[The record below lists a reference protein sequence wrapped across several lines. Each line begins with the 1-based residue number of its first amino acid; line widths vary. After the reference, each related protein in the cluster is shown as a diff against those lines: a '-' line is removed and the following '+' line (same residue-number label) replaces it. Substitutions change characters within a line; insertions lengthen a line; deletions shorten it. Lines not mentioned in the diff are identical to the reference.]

1 MTMMAVVINNGVEVD
16 DECGCTEEEESV
28 VKNDKD
34 EDQKK
39 ILTMFSAT
47 TILAEMLAKRQA
59 QRRGT

>member
-16 DECGCTEEEESV
+16 DECDHTEEEERV

-34 EDQKK
+34 K